1 VREVPTS
8 STPKGGRP
16 PRRWEVN
23 PLLNYCPAETAQTA
37 QTLPL
42 AAVSAVCAAPTVFAQ
57 HSDPEP
63 WEALDIPDS
72 LRRAP
77 REVAPDRRLALGPVG
92 DSLDDFR

>member
-1 VREVPTS
+1 
-8 STPKGGRP
+8 
-16 PRRWEVN
+16 
-23 PLLNYCPAETAQTA
+23 
-37 QTLPL
+37 
-42 AAVSAVCAAPTVFAQ
+42 VFAQ